1 MSSHDNKT
9 VDITLSET
17 KLWEIATYAVAFYNM
32 CDGDELT
39 GSDMFSKLKIEIK
52 ISIRNLELTKCLF
65 LIL

>member
-39 GSDMFSKLKIEIK
+39 GSDMFSKL
-52 ISIRNLELTKCLF
+52 N
-65 LIL
+65 